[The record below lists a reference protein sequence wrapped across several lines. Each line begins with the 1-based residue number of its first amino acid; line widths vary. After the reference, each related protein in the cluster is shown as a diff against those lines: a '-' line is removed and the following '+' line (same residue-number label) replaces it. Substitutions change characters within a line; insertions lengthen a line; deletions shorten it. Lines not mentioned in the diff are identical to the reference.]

1 MSDAPQ
7 GSEPPS
13 SYQTMLQ
20 TSSVLSQKAEFRR
33 STQERQTPIDSG
45 WDVVEELPLRWAT
58 DHVPL
63 AVPGSRLMNAS
74 VLTYALWRN
83 DDQPRGSALL
93 AVAIKSAVLLYESPK
108 GERAFR
114 FVKVSRNNLTTTI
127 LTYALAR
134 PRNFTLRCSLAAS
147 LLYIRAS
154 KTTFPGAFRT
164 GRAPCGPRRSTRPR
178 DEAEDLATACASA
191 RRR

>member
-1 MSDAPQ
+1 
-7 GSEPPS
+7 
-13 SYQTMLQ
+13 MLQ
-20 TSSVLSQKAEFRR
+20 ASSVLSQKTELGR
-33 STQERQTPIDSG
+33 SPQERQAPIDSG

-58 DHVPL
+58 DYVPL

-114 FVKVSRNNLTTTI
+114 FVKVS
-127 LTYALAR
+127 
-134 PRNFTLRCSLAAS
+134 
-147 LLYIRAS
+147 
-154 KTTFPGAFRT
+154 
-164 GRAPCGPRRSTRPR
+164 
-178 DEAEDLATACASA
+178 
-191 RRR
+191 

>member
-1 MSDAPQ
+1 MSDPPQ

-13 SYQTMLQ
+13 SYHAMLQ
-20 TSSVLSQKAEFRR
+20 VPSGSTRKTEFKRSSKEPQA
-33 STQERQTPIDSG
+33 IDAG
-45 WDVVEELPLRWAT
+45 WDVVDDLPLRWAT
-58 DHVPL
+58 DYVPL

-114 FVKVSRNNLTTTI
+114 FVKVS
-127 LTYALAR
+127 
-134 PRNFTLRCSLAAS
+134 P
-147 LLYIRAS
+147 
-154 KTTFPGAFRT
+154 
-164 GRAPCGPRRSTRPR
+164 ST
-178 DEAEDLATACASA
+178 SS
-191 RRR
+191 